1 MLALIPVAMGGAGGG
16 LIQTHAS
23 TLSQARGSA
32 FTISISAR
40 SEIQEGG
47 RGELEGRKKNLLVYL
62 RR

>member
-47 RGELEGRKKNLLVYL
+47 RVELEGGGKKTSWCI
-62 RR
+62 